1 MCFSAEMNFA
11 ASAVIGAVGV
21 ATLTHA
27 RHPRE
32 VLFAAMPL
40 FFALHQFTEGF
51 VWLGL
56 DGVIGETARDN
67 AAFLF
72 LFYAQGLLPILMP
85 LAVFL
90 LEPPGW
96 RRRALGAITAI
107 ACVFGAY
114 MIWGVMAFPTTCY
127 AENGSVVYAN
137 TVTET
142 MWTGILYIG
151 VTCGALVLSGFAV
164 VRWFG
169 VLNLIGLTVVMI
181 AKSYAFS
188 SVWCFYAA
196 VISVMLY
203 WQFRQGH
210 IRIHR
215 DQPAAP

>member
-1 MCFSAEMNFA
+1 MCFSAEVNFV
-11 ASAVIGAVGV
+11 ASAVIGTVGV

-56 DGVIGETARDN
+56 DGTIGETARDN

-72 LFYAQGLLPILMP
+72 LLYAQGLLPILMP
-85 LAVFL
+85 LSVLL
-90 LEPPGW
+90 LEGPGW
-96 RRRALGAITAI
+96 RRSALIGITAL
-107 ACVFGAY
+107 AFVFGGY
-114 MIWGVMAFPTTCY
+114 MIWGVMSFPTSCY
-127 AENGSVVYAN
+127 AEHHSIVYSN
-137 TVTET
+137 PVTET
-142 MWTGILYIG
+142 IWTGLLYIL
-151 VTCGALVLSGFAV
+151 VTCGALILSGHTV

-169 VLNLIGLTVVMI
+169 ALNLIGLSVVMLV
-181 AKSYAFS
+181 KSYAFS

-203 WQFRQGH
+203 WQFRTGR
-210 IRIHR
+210 IRS
-215 DQPAAP
+215 APVTS